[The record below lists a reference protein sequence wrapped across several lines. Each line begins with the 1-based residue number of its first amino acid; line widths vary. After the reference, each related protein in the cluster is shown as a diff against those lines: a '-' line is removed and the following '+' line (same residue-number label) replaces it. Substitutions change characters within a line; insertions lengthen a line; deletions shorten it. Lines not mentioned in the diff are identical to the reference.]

1 MSGSIE
7 QIIEARGHDLGGGF
21 KVRRVLPF
29 HKRRMVGPFIFF
41 DHFGPA
47 DYAPGTGFDVRL
59 HPHIGLATVTYLFDG
74 AIAHRDTV
82 GSDIVIEPGAVNW
95 MVAGRGIVHSER
107 TPPAMRAAGMRLH
120 GIQTWV
126 ALPETHE
133 DCPPSFTHHPAAT
146 LPVFD
151 LGGATARLLAGH
163 AWGHTSPVEFPWG
176 IWYLGVDAADGAQF
190 DIPADAA
197 EERAVYVAD
206 GEVAID
212 GQTAQT
218 GTMVVLT
225 PGTAATLDVARG
237 SHLMLAGGQKMD
249 SERKIDWNF
258 VASRK
263 SLIDEARKDWTAS
276 AAADWKGTRFTLP
289 DEETEHIP
297 LP

>member
-7 QIIEARGHDLGGGF
+7 QIIDARGHDLGGGF

-29 HKRRMVGPFIFF
+29 HTRRMVGPFIFF

-47 DYAPGTGFDVRL
+47 DYAPGTGFDVRP

-107 TPPAMRAAGMRLH
+107 TPPDLRATGMRLH

-133 DCPPSFTHHPAAT
+133 ECPPSFTHHPAET
-146 LPVFD
+146 LPVFN

-176 IWYLGVDAADGAQF
+176 IWYLGVDAPDGAQF

-197 EERAVYVAD
+197 EERAVYVAE
-206 GEVAID
+206 GAVIID
-212 GQTAQT
+212 GQTADT

-225 PGTAATLDVARG
+225 PGTTATLDIAGG
-237 SHLMLAGGQKMD
+237 SHVMLAGGQKMD
-249 SERKIDWNF
+249 SARKIDWNF

-276 AAADWKGTRFTLP
+276 AEADWKGTRFTLP
-289 DEETEHIP
+289 EGETEHIP